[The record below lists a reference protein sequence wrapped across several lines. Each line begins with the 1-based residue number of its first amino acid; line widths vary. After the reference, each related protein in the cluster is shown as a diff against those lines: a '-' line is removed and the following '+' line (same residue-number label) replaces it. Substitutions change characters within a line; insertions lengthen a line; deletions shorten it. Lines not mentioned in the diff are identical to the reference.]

1 MTLSVLSLL
10 ARQDID
16 PWQEA
21 ARLSELPRETAA
33 RTLASA
39 FALLPEGDWKIS
51 QIGALATRLVECLP
65 RPGASPIAIVAR
77 GQPAGRVASLL
88 ALRPPKWLFWLAIAV
103 GWYVVVSH
111 LTANPVFDSSPPVST
126 SSKAP

>member
-1 MTLSVLSLL
+1 
-10 ARQDID
+10 
-16 PWQEA
+16 
-21 ARLSELPRETAA
+21 
-33 RTLASA
+33 
-39 FALLPEGDWKIS
+39 
-51 QIGALATRLVECLP
+51 
-65 RPGASPIAIVAR
+65 
-77 GQPAGRVASLL
+77 VASLL